1 MSRLASAEIVAG
13 EFMDL
18 DDTIARFD
26 SVELPEVQD
35 LAQDLISRARS
46 IVAVGDV
53 NESMFEKFVK

>member
-1 MSRLASAEIVAG
+1 
-13 EFMDL
+13 MDL